1 MDDDFDDDEDNKEE
15 ETSLTVN
22 NNKDVFVPNNEI
34 EQMNQV
40 VAVVMDNITSDRDT
54 ADELYAF
61 MKDQIDIDGDH
72 NPATREA
79 MSKAV
84 EHKMHGTDQL
94 IDILKIKAKLI
105 NPNKG
110 NNININ
116 LGEFDQKKG
125 SDTGN
130 MINIV
135 ESLKNEL
142 KK

>member
-1 MDDDFDDDEDNKEE
+1 MDFDDDEEEKEE
-15 ETSLTVN
+15 NSLTVTNGN
-22 NNKDVFVPNNEI
+22 NLLVPNNEI
-34 EQMNQV
+34 DQMNEV
-40 VAVVMDNITSDRDT
+40 VTVVMENITSDRGT
-54 ADELYAF
+54 ADELYSF
-61 MKDQIDIDGDH
+61 MKDQIDIEGDH

-94 IDILKIKAKLI
+94 IEILKIKAKLI

-116 LGEFDQKKG
+116 LGEFDNKKG
-125 SDTGN
+125 SDTNG

-135 ESLKNEL
+135 ENLKSEL
-142 KK
+142 RK

>member
-1 MDDDFDDDEDNKEE
+1 MEEDDDIEDENE
-15 ETSLTVN
+15 ETSLTVGSSN
-22 NNKDVFVPNNEI
+22 PPPAFIPNNEI
-34 EQMNQV
+34 EQMNKV
-40 VAVVMDNITSDRDT
+40 VEVVMDNIVSDRDT

-79 MSKAV
+79 MSKAI

-94 IDILKIKAKLI
+94 IEILKIKAKLI

-125 SDTGN
+125 SDTGP

-135 ESLKNEL
+135 ENLKNEL
-142 KK
+142 RK